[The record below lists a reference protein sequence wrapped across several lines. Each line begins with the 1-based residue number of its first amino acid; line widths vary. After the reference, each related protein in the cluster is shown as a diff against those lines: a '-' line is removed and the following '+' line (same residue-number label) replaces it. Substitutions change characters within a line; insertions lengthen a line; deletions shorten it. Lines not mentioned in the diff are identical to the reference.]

1 MDGRLTLT
9 VVTPERAVVGGVACD
24 EVTLPGWD
32 GEIGIL
38 PAHTPLITLL
48 GIGVVTFR
56 EGAKKTSVAVRGG
69 FAEIAGDAVRVLADE
84 AAAKDAIDA
93 VKAGREKAA
102 AEARRADVAGDE
114 ELDAVNADAKFA
126 EARISVAAS

>member
-24 EVTLPGWD
+24 EVTLPGLE
-32 GEIGIL
+32 GEFGIL
-38 PAHTPLITLL
+38 PAHTPLIALL
-48 GIGVVTFR
+48 GIGLVTFR
-56 EGAKKTSVAVRGG
+56 DGSKKTSVAVRGG
-69 FAEIAGDAVRVLADE
+69 FAEIANDAVRVLADE

-93 VKAGREKAA
+93 AKAARDKTA
-102 AEARRADVAGDE
+102 AEARRADVVGDE
-114 ELDAVNADAKFA
+114 QLDAANADAKYA

>member
-9 VVTPERAVVGGVACD
+9 VVTPERSVVPGVACD

-32 GEIGIL
+32 GELGVL

-48 GIGVVTFR
+48 GIGLVTFR
-56 EGAKKTSVAVRGG
+56 EGAKRTSVAVRGG

-84 AAAKDAIDA
+84 AAAKDAIDVA
-93 VKAGREKAA
+93 KAAQEKTA
-102 AEARRADVAGDE
+102 AEARRADVTGDE

-126 EARISVAAS
+126 EARISVGES